1 MEFLVKCLGNP
12 KAEKHIRVQLAAA
25 AVDSVATMCAL
36 CIDIQVA
43 GDARVAAAS
52 IAAKRTYVP
61 FSTNDDFSDT
71 GNLGQ

>member
-1 MEFLVKCLGNP
+1 MEFFVKCLGNP
-12 KAEKHIRVQLAAA
+12 AKAEKQIRVLHAAL
-25 AVDSVATMCAL
+25 DGVATMCVL